1 MPLEYQIVPEWKH
14 SHVMTVIND
23 NTIRTSESLVDPKGI
38 NALAI
43 FIGGQGID
51 NTFVS
56 KESYDDFVRTFGT
69 GDFTKYGQPIM
80 MPMALLSNSDNVR
93 VTCMRVMPS
102 DAMYSNAIISLLV
115 KDDITSS
122 GNFQIKIVSEYRND
136 INTRADLENIMV
148 SSDMNPVD
156 PDVNGFYKT
165 PILGITPQGR
175 GTYGDKYR
183 VRLAVNKENEADKRI
198 KMYTV
203 EALNSENGLT
213 KVQTVIGSL
222 VYTTKYSETTQITDL
237 IDDADEGSAALTVV
251 CNSDAVEAIYNQYKS
266 FMEMNY
272 PGEDIIELDGF
283 DPLFGLQVNSSE
295 KIPHLEIITE
305 SVEESLIVPDAPEGI
320 SLAGGSE
327 GSFALDVDPQVRED
341 AITQAYVDA
350 FSGVTDRTILT
361 PLRVPADFLLDANYP
376 YDVKVA
382 LAALAN
388 AREDCILYL
397 DAGIISSSEET
408 TQLFADYYQFNT
420 RTISKDFQHYKIRDP
435 ISNRKIAVTMTYQYA
450 CWLPTHWTNNG
461 FHIPFVRDYAILKGH
476 VRNSLRPAI
485 EIFDS
490 ELKESLYDHRF
501 NYWEATGEN
510 EFVRSCQ
517 NTSQNE
523 ESDLLEENNMNTL
536 YQIKRGIERDVRS
549 YLYSFASETER
560 TRFKEYEEAKYL
572 DWAGSRYATME
583 IRFESNEW
591 ETENSILH
599 CYLALTFRTLNKRI
613 IVEID
618 INPRATTN

>member
-23 NTIRTSESLVDPKGI
+23 NTVISEEPSIPPKSL
-38 NALAI
+38 NALAV
-43 FIGGQGID
+43 FVGGQGID
-51 NTFVS
+51 NTFVR
-56 KESYDDFVRTFGT
+56 KESYSDFVRTFGT

-80 MPMALLSNSDNVR
+80 MPMALLSNCDDIG
-93 VTCMRVMPS
+93 VTCMRVMPN

-115 KDDITSS
+115 KEDALT
-122 GNFQIKIVSEYRND
+122 GNFQIKIISEYRSD
-136 INTRADLENIMV
+136 INTRTDLENIMI
-148 SSDMNPVD
+148 STEMNPVD
-156 PDVNGFYKT
+156 PDMNGFYKT

-183 VRLAVNKENEADKRI
+183 IRIAINKENEADTGI
-198 KMYTV
+198 KMYSFETM
-203 EALNSENGLT
+203 NNENGLS
-213 KVQTVIGSL
+213 KISTVIGSL
-222 VYTTKYSETTQITDL
+222 VYSTKYAETTQVTDL
-237 IDDADEGSAALTVV
+237 IDDVDTGSSALTIVT
-251 CNSDAVEAIYNQYKS
+251 NTDAIEKIYNQYVE
-266 FMEMNY
+266 FMTVNH
-272 PGEDIIELDGF
+272 PGEEIPDLDGF
-283 DPLFGLQVNSSE
+283 DPLFGVKVNSAE

-305 SVEESLIVPDAPEGI
+305 SVEETLIVPDAPEGI
-320 SLAGGSE
+320 FLAGGSE
-327 GSFALDVDPQVRED
+327 GSFGLDVDPQVRED

-350 FSGVTDRTILT
+350 FSGVIDRTILT
-361 PLRVPADFLLDANYP
+361 HLRVPADFLLDANYP
-376 YDVKVA
+376 YDAKVA

-388 AREDCILYL
+388 VRQDCMLYL
-397 DAGIISSSEET
+397 DSGIISSSEET

-420 RTISKDFQHYKIRDP
+420 RNISKDFQHYQIKDP
-435 ISNRKIAVTMTYQYA
+435 VTNRKIAVTMTYQYA
-450 CWLPTHWTNNG
+450 CWLPTHWLNNG
-461 FHIPFVRDYAILKGH
+461 FHIPYVRDYAILKGH
-476 VRNSLRPAI
+476 IRNSLRPAI
-485 EIFDS
+485 EVFDS
-490 ELKESLYDHRF
+490 ELKESLHDHRF

-517 NTSQNE
+517 NTSQDEN
-523 ESDLLEENNMNTL
+523 SDLLEENNMNTL
-536 YQIKRGIERDVRS
+536 FQIKRGIERDVRS

-560 TRFKEYEEAKYL
+560 SRFKEYEEAKYL

-591 ETENSILH
+591 ETKNSILH